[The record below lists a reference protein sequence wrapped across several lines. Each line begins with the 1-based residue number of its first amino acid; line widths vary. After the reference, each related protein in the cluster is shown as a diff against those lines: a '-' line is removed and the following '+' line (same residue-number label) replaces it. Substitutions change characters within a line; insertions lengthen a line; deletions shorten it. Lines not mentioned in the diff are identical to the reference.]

1 MFLEVSNIAAAI
13 GKNPYEPVELIYLN
27 VWARENPTSLLNY
40 LINSKLIEN
49 FNLDEDEVDDEMNM
63 AYSNI
68 INKIDKPNFSTKDFD
83 NTTDQIMS
91 EYKKIRPNYKQKELE
106 QLESSVKNQIVKENG
121 NIQEDNTIHT
131 KKYVKGNN
139 KMWYYKIDNNVIGGK
154 HDADEKHLVIE
165 IKSRTSFKNIRKNE
179 YDLYQLV
186 GYLMCMEKKMGKIV
200 QNFNKEIF
208 DSDVENSKEFG
219 IINLDDEKWKAYEM
233 EIINK
238 LKLFFEN
245 CKYCIDNE
253 QINISKISKFG
264 KIADITQDGRIVNIN
279 SKFKKICNLL
289 IN

>member
-13 GKNPYEPVELIYLN
+13 GKNPYEPIELIYLN

-40 LINSKLIEN
+40 LITNKLIEN

-63 AYSNI
+63 AYSNVM
-68 INKIDKPNFSTKDFD
+68 NTIDKQNFTTKDFD

-139 KMWYYKIDNNVIGGK
+139 KMWYYKIDDNVIGGK
-154 HDADEKHLVIE
+154 HDADENHLVIE
-165 IKSRTSFKNIRKNE
+165 IKSRTSLKNIRKNE
-179 YDLYQLV
+179 YDLYQLI
-186 GYLMCMEKKMGKIV
+186 GYLMCMKKNMGKIV
-200 QNFNKEIF
+200 QNFNKEIY
-208 DSDVENSKEFG
+208 DSDVENSKEYG
-219 IINLDDEKWKAYEM
+219 IINLEEQKWKLYEI

-238 LKLFFEN
+238 LKIFFVN
-245 CKYCIDNE
+245 CKYCIENE
-253 QINISKISKFG
+253 QIDISKIFKFG
-264 KIADITQDGRIVNIN
+264 KIADITKDGRLVNIN
-279 SKFKKICNLL
+279 SKLKKI
-289 IN
+289 

>member
-49 FNLDEDEVDDEMNM
+49 FNLEEDEVDEEMNL

-68 INKIDKPNFSTKDFD
+68 INKIDKQNFTTKDFD
-83 NTTDQIMS
+83 NTTNKIMS

-139 KMWYYKIDNNVIGGK
+139 KMWYFKLDNNIIGGK
-154 HDADEKHLVIE
+154 HDADENHLVIE
-165 IKSRTSFKNIRKNE
+165 IKSRTS
-179 YDLYQLV
+179 L
-186 GYLMCMEKKMGKIV
+186 KK
-200 QNFNKEIF
+200 
-208 DSDVENSKEFG
+208 
-219 IINLDDEKWKAYEM
+219 Y
-233 EIINK
+233 
-238 LKLFFEN
+238 
-245 CKYCIDNE
+245 
-253 QINISKISKFG
+253 
-264 KIADITQDGRIVNIN
+264 
-279 SKFKKICNLL
+279 
-289 IN
+289 